1 MPFKRSLHS
10 NQKQNASSFS
20 FIFFCSKV
28 CEGELRSAICLW
40 ERPAS
45 CAGTSA
51 GGQWLTYHI
60 SSKWETA
67 CRRNQKLSSTFWV
80 VNQTQTSSSITAFA
94 LNRLNQ
100 VWLKIDFVYLNCCKC
115 SDWTLWKG
123 YPQIR
128 QTEAWGTHTPTHGL
142 ASTSHMRAAISPG
155 QWQSATQP
163 FLVSSRN
170 APPHIF
176 CFNSYRVYRSS
187 TT

>member
-1 MPFKRSLHS
+1 MFMG
-10 NQKQNASSFS
+10 AA
-20 FIFFCSKV
+20 
-28 CEGELRSAICLW
+28 GELCGHECGRPMTHIATKIICSL
-40 ERPAS
+40 S
-45 CAGTSA
+45 T
-51 GGQWLTYHI
+51 LNHI
-60 SSKWETA
+60 SSKRETA
-67 CRRNQKLSSTFWV
+67 RRRNQKLSSTFWV

-94 LNRLNQ
+94 LNQLNQ
-100 VWLKIDFVYLNCCKC
+100 VWLKIYFVYLNCCKC

-142 ASTSHMRAAISPG
+142 ASTSHMRAAISPR